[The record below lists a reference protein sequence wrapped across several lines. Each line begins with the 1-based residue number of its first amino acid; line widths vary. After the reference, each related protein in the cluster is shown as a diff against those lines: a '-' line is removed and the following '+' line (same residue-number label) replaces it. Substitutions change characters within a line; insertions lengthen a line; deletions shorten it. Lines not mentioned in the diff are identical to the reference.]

1 MSKISGED
9 LVARLNATQP
19 VTGHLL
25 GQEVLEADP
34 DLGTVKIAYAPD
46 ERFCNPMGVIQGGF
60 IAAMLDD
67 ASAIACIVKAG
78 AKIAVP
84 TLEMKISYFSA
95 VRPGKVFA
103 HGRVIKMGRSI
114 AFLGSDLYDEAGKH
128 LAQATA
134 TAKPVPLG

>member
-1 MSKISGED
+1 MSSLSGKE
-9 LVARLNATQP
+9 LVERLNATQA

-34 DLGTVKIAYAPD
+34 EKGTVKIAYMPD
-46 ERFCNPMGVIQGGF
+46 ERFCNPTGVIQGGF

-67 ASAIACIVKAG
+67 ASAIACIVKAQ

-95 VRPGKVFA
+95 AYPGKVFA

-114 AFLGSDLYDEAGKH
+114 TFLGSDLYDEAGKH

-134 TAKPVPLG
+134 TAKPARL